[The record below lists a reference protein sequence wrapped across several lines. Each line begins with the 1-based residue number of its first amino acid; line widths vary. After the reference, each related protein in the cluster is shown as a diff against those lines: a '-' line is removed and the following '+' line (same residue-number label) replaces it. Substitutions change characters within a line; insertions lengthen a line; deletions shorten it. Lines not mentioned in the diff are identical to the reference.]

1 MSEMDRRTFVGNAAG
16 AFAGA
21 LLVAGCKEAP
31 KVCCQRAHKCGWD
44 LSGQGAVG
52 RN

>member
-1 MSEMDRRTFVGNAAG
+1 MDRRTFVGNAAG

-31 KVCCQRAHKCGWD
+31 KSVLPAGAQVRLGLIA
-44 LSGQGAVG
+44 QGAVG